1 MKSEISLS
9 MINRFDA
16 FLSRKNRYSF
26 NNFWTIQAPPELIWE
41 ELINYKKWP
50 LWCEGLKKIEQ
61 KDENAGLGKG
71 NHIRSVWKGALPYT
85 IAFDAVVKA
94 YAPCSFLS
102 FTVSGDL
109 CGDGT
114 CRFLPVSDTV
124 CVTEAVR
131 DTTRVNFVWDVSPGK
146 FWMRMGSAFARPV
159 FIENHNYILDRAVT
173 GFTRRIA
180 EKISGTVPG
189 DPVHV

>member
-1 MKSEISLS
+1 MKGEISLS
-9 MINRFDA
+9 MINCFDA
-16 FLSRKNRYSF
+16 FLSRKNRYCF
-26 NNFWTIQAPPELIWE
+26 NNSWTIHAPPELIWE

-61 KDENAGLGKG
+61 KDEYASLQKG

-102 FTVSGDL
+102 FTVTGDL

-114 CRFLPVSDTV
+114 CRFLPTCDTI
-124 CVTEAVR
+124 ALR
-131 DTTRVNFVWDVSPGK
+131 NPTRVNFVWDVSPGK

-159 FIENHNYILDRAVT
+159 FIGNHNYILARAVT
-173 GFTRRIA
+173 GFTQRIA
-180 EKISGTVPG
+180 DKTSGAAQG
-189 DPVHV
+189 DPGHA